1 MFSLHLYR
9 LPKVFYLLQLMVKY
23 SDPMLIC
30 VARLNGG
37 SAMATLDYLLSFRGT
52 LTLVLFSSNI
62 VFGSHGP
69 DENDHCTVVSDI
81 NFQDRGTS
89 SHAMSLSGQLRI
101 HLTTMFTIPYVLPW
115 PWSDSETD
123 GNKVNQAKTITDYLL
138 QLINAD
144 DKI

>member
-30 VARLNGG
+30 VARLNGD

-52 LTLVLFSSNI
+52 LTLILFSSHI

-81 NFQDRGTS
+81 NFQNRGTPAMQCHLADS
-89 SHAMSLSGQLRI
+89 SES
-101 HLTTMFTIPYVLPW
+101 T
-115 PWSDSETD
+115 
-123 GNKVNQAKTITDYLL
+123 
-138 QLINAD
+138 
-144 DKI
+144 